1 MQITIEGMIT
11 NTIQKLQLNAADLI
25 FTLANRV
32 GWQTKPFQVNH
43 FHLFT
48 KESMSKIERRCLNE
62 GFFFKSMHD
71 G

>member
-25 FTLANRV
+25 FTLADRA

-48 KESMSKIERRCLNE
+48 KESMPKIAKKVFE
-62 GFFFKSMHD
+62 
-71 G
+71 